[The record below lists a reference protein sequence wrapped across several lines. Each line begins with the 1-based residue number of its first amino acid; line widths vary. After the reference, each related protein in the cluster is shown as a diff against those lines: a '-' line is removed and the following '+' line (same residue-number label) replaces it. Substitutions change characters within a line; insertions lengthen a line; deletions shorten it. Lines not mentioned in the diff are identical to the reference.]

1 MATLV
6 GIDLGTHT
14 VKLAVLE
21 GRLGKVQ
28 ISDYRLRAVP
38 RDDNGDASLEDR
50 LEVLQGLLAE
60 LSLEDSVTF
69 AAALRGEQVS
79 VRNVPMPFSDRDR
92 ISKTLGFE
100 LEGYVP
106 FDIDDVVLDYRVH
119 PEGDGA
125 RVLCALAPRE
135 RVAEMVAG
143 LSGVGADPR
152 HLVLD
157 ADVLATY
164 GEPGDG
170 AQAVIDIGHE
180 RTLVA
185 VVRGGEHLAVRTIS
199 RGGEDLTRA
208 LVERLGMSWAD
219 AEGAK
224 HAASLSRSG
233 DSSPLH
239 AAVVEDWN
247 DEELTDP
254 EMLPPAATPNLA
266 IKQKGGVDDVLH
278 AALVPLLGSLRAT
291 LIAVEDELDLGIDE
305 VLVTGGSASLDGLVS
320 LLSSELG
327 VPVRPVQVS
336 PEAQALGDAGR
347 FGLAHALGLRA
358 AGMTGG
364 QELSFRKDDF
374 AFKGD
379 LATMRTYVAV
389 GLVAVL
395 AFCIVGTGLFGLRW
409 FQYGQQIR
417 LVEAE
422 IGQVVLATF
431 PDVPAERVGDATTA
445 KNIMLEKTSET
456 MAKVDALGDTVGG
469 EPPTLTLLKEISST
483 MPGPDEARIDVKE
496 MTVSLTGVSMKAET
510 TGYEAAATIEKA
522 LQGNERFRAAKKSE
536 EKKLGDG
543 IGFNLSIPFDA
554 EEEG

>member
-6 GIDLGTHT
+6 GIDLGSHT
-14 VKLAVLE
+14 VKVAVLA

-28 ISDYRLRAVP
+28 VSDYRLRTVP
-38 RDDNGDASLEDR
+38 REEDGSSSLDAR
-50 LEVLQGLLAE
+50 LEVLQELLTE

-79 VRNVPMPFSDRDR
+79 VRNVPMPFADRDR

-106 FDIDDVVLDYRVH
+106 FDIDDVLLDYRVH
-119 PEGDGA
+119 AVDEGA

-135 RVAEMVAG
+135 RVAELVAG
-143 LSGVGADPR
+143 LDGVGADPR

-157 ADVLATY
+157 ADVLAAF
-164 GEPGDG
+164 GESTGG
-170 AQAVIDIGHE
+170 TQAIVDIGHE

-185 VVRGGEHLAVRTIS
+185 VVRGGEHMAVRTIS
-199 RGGEDLTRA
+199 RGGADLTRA

-224 HAASLSRSG
+224 HGAHLGG
-233 DSSPLH
+233 DAGPSPLS
-239 AAVVEDWN
+239 AAVVEDWD

-254 EMLPPAATPNLA
+254 EMAPPPATPNLA
-266 IKQKGGVDDVLH
+266 LKQKGGVEDVLH
-278 AALVPLLGSLRAT
+278 AELVPLLASLRAT
-291 LIAVEDELDLGIDE
+291 LIAVEDELGLGIDE
-305 VLVTGGSASLDGLVS
+305 VLVSGGSSSLGGLNA

-327 VPVRPVQVS
+327 VPVRPVNVS
-336 PEAQALGDAGR
+336 AEAEALGDAGR

-364 QELSFRKDDF
+364 QELQFRKDDF

-379 LATMRTYVAV
+379 LATMRTWIGV

-395 AFCIVGTGLFGLRW
+395 AFCVVGTGLFGLR
-409 FQYGQQIR
+409 FVQYNSEISG
-417 LVEAE
+417 VEAE
-422 IGQVVLATF
+422 IGQVVLETF
-431 PDVPAERVGDATTA
+431 PDVSEDRVADASTA
-445 KNIMLEKTSET
+445 KAIMLEKTSAT
-456 MAKVDALGDTVGG
+456 MEKVDALGATVGG
-469 EPPTLTLLKEISST
+469 EPPTLTLLKEISSSL
-483 MPGPDEARIDVKE
+483 PGPDEARIDVST
-496 MTVSLTGVSMKAET
+496 MTVSTTGVSMKAET
-510 TGYEAAATIEKA
+510 TGYEAAATIEAA
-522 LQGNERFRAAKKSE
+522 LQKNERFRTAKKSN

-543 IGFNLSIPFDA
+543 VGFDLSIPFEL